1 MVMFHTHYTIL
12 VYLLLA
18 KHGAGDGDKTI
29 IHPIG
34 GIKLHTQLDRTGE
47 ALKKKHWKYPLHGPY
62 DMVISSWAML
72 SI

>member
-1 MVMFHTHYTIL
+1 MVMFHTHTHIYIYTIL

-34 GIKLHTQLDRTGE
+34 GIKLHIQLDRTGE
-47 ALKKKHWKYPLHGPY
+47 ALKKNMGNTLFMGHMIW
-62 DMVISSWAML
+62 
-72 SI
+72 

>member
-47 ALKKKHWKYPLHGPY
+47 ALKKKNIGNTLFMGH
-62 DMVISSWAML
+62 MTI
-72 SI
+72 